1 MAMQPDHPV
10 VSHRIESRI
19 QIVRG
24 VKVIIDAD
32 LAELYGVE
40 TRTLNQAVKR
50 NPDRFP
56 TDFMF
61 QLNASEFADWRS
73 QVVMSNPGA
82 KMGLRRPPFAFTEH
96 GALMA
101 ATVLN
106 SPRAVEM
113 SLHVVRAFAQLREV
127 LATHKDLA
135 TKLATLERQMQSLA
149 LKHDTLAQNTR
160 AQLKQVF
167 DALRELMTPP
177 DPPKRPIGFVI
188 DEKSSTAEK
197 KAISSTAGKTES
209 KANAAS
215 RSKKK

>member
-1 MAMQPDHPV
+1 
-10 VSHRIESRI
+10 
-19 QIVRG
+19 
-24 VKVIIDAD
+24 
-32 LAELYGVE
+32 
-40 TRTLNQAVKR
+40 
-50 NPDRFP
+50 
-56 TDFMF
+56 
-61 QLNASEFADWRS
+61 
-73 QVVMSNPGA
+73 MSNPGA

-113 SLHVVRAFAQLREV
+113 SLYVVRAFAQLREV

-188 DEKSSTAEK
+188 DDKDSSKPDK
-197 KAISSTAGKTES
+197 KAES
-209 KANAAS
+209 KRKNIAAG
-215 RSKKK
+215 RVKKK

>member
-1 MAMQPDHPV
+1 MTNHPV
-10 VSHRIESRI
+10 VSHRIETRI
-19 QIVRG
+19 QIVRN

-50 NPDRFP
+50 NPERFP
-56 TDFMF
+56 ADFMF
-61 QLNASEFADWRS
+61 QMGAGEFADWRS
-73 QVVMSNPGA
+73 QAVISNPRA
-82 KMGLRRPPFAFTEH
+82 KMGLRRAPFAFTEH

-113 SLHVVRAFAQLREV
+113 SLYVVRAFAQLREV
-127 LATHKDLA
+127 LATHKELA
-135 TKLATLERQMQSLA
+135 GKFATLERQMQSLA

-188 DEKSSTAEK
+188 DEKGYGKAGSRAK
-197 KAISSTAGKTES
+197 K
-209 KANAAS
+209 
-215 RSKKK
+215 